1 MSESVPGPEQ
11 PRDPAAAEL
20 ERSLDLDEERG
31 VLRRVETWIFLRGM
45 IILLFVIAVVI
56 LRSELL

>member
-1 MSESVPGPEQ
+1 MPDMEEPL
-11 PRDPAAAEL
+11 DPAVAEL
-20 ERSLDLDEERG
+20 ERSLDLNEERR

-45 IILLFVIAVVI
+45 IILLFVIAMVT